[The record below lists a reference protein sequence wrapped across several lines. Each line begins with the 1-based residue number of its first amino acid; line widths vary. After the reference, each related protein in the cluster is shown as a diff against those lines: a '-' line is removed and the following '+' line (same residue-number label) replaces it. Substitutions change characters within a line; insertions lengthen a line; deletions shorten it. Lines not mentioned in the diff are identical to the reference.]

1 MEKSAVEQPGPSG
14 LSEQNPG
21 LWRVGVRVPP
31 FWPEEPA
38 VWFAQIEG
46 QFTISNITSDMT
58 KFYHVV
64 GQLEPQY
71 AVEVKDVI
79 LNPPASGRYEKLKT
93 ELIKRLSASQ
103 ERKLQQLLTHEELG
117 DRKPSQFMRHLQ
129 NLAGPTVPEHL
140 IRQIWSNRLPTHIQ
154 TIIASQS
161 GSTLETVAE
170 LADKI
175 NDISSP
181 TQQAAST
188 SACEAPGTVSALEM
202 MAKRVDELARQ
213 VQNLSTRNSRSST
226 KNRNFRSRS
235 TSRNRSRSRE
245 RPDDHPHCW
254 YHFIYGSKAINC
266 RQPCTFKSAGN
277 ANGGH

>member
-1 MEKSAVEQPGPSG
+1 MTKPNEEQPGPSG
-14 LSEQNPG
+14 TQPG

-46 QFTISNITSDMT
+46 QFTIANISSDQT
-58 KFYHVV
+58 KFYYVV

-71 AVEVKDVI
+71 AAEVKDVI
-79 LNPPASGRYEKLKT
+79 LNPPESGRYEKLKT

-129 NLAGPTVPEHL
+129 NLGGPTVPEHL

-154 TIIASQS
+154 TIIASQAD
-161 GSTLETVAE
+161 STLQTIAE

-181 TQQAAST
+181 TQQAAS
-188 SACEAPGTVSALEM
+188 SAACETPGTVSALEM
-202 MAKRVDELARQ
+202 MAKRVDELAKQ
-213 VQNLSTRNSRSST
+213 VQNLSTRNSRSSSS
-226 KNRNFRSRS
+226 NRNFRSRS
-235 TSRNRSRSRE
+235 TSRNRSSSRE
-245 RPDDHPHCW
+245 RPDDDPHCW
-254 YHFIYGSKAINC
+254 YHFIYGARARNC

-277 ANGGH
+277 ANGSH

>member
-1 MEKSAVEQPGPSG
+1 M
-14 LSEQNPG
+14 
-21 LWRVGVRVPP
+21 PP

-46 QFTISNITSDMT
+46 QFSISNINNDHT
-58 KFYHVV
+58 KFFYVV

-71 AVEVKDVI
+71 ASEVKDVI
-79 LNPPASGRYEKLKT
+79 LNPPETGRYDKLKS

-140 IRQIWSNRLPTHIQ
+140 IRQIWSNRLPTNIQ
-154 TIIASQS
+154 TIIASQTS
-161 GSTLETVAE
+161 SSLESVAE

-175 NDISSP
+175 NDIASPALQVAGASSSS
-181 TQQAAST
+181 Q
-188 SACEAPGTVSALEM
+188 PGSVSALETI
-202 MAKRVDELARQ
+202 ARKVDVLTKQ
-213 VQNLSTRNSRSST
+213 VHDLRTNSRPR
-226 KNRNFRSRS
+226 NRGDYNANNRGARFRGRSKSRS
-235 TSRNRSRSRE
+235 KSRQ

-254 YHFIYGSKAINC
+254 YHFQYGAQAQKC
-266 RQPCTFKSAGN
+266 REPCSFKSGN
-277 ANGGH
+277 SSGSH